1 MKLINV
7 KQGSPEWLALRRA
20 HFTASEAPA
29 MMGDSPFISRDQ
41 LIYQKVT
48 GYTPPVTPQ
57 QQHRFDMGHAAEAE
71 ARPIIEAQ
79 EMKTLFP
86 VTGTR
91 TVEGLPLLASFDGL
105 DLDRKLI
112 FEHKLWNP
120 KVIAQIEGEGIEP
133 GYYWQLEQ
141 QLLVANQKGARV
153 IFVCSDGTRE
163 NLRWVYY
170 DAHDDRR
177 HALIEGWHQFK
188 ADLEQAERLHDKGKL
203 PNPYA
208 EAVVRHDDTFQKAEQ
223 SYHLALQTLNAAKA
237 LAEKT
242 KQDLIDLTGGA
253 KTKGS
258 QFQLYPTYRKGNVK
272 WQDAFKAMLP
282 EVPMKDLEKYKGK
295 PATVWT
301 VKPLN

>member
-1 MKLINV
+1 MIKS
-7 KQGSPEWLALRRA
+7 QALRRE

-29 MMGDSPFISRDQ
+29 MMGDSPFTSRDQ

-48 GYTPPVTPQ
+48 GFTPVVTPQ
-57 QQHRFDMGHAAEAE
+57 QQRRFDQGHAAEAA
-71 ARPIIEAQ
+71 ARPIIEEQ

-86 VTGTR
+86 VTGICN
-91 TVEGLPLLASFDGL
+91 VEGLPLLASFDGL

-112 FEHKLWNP
+112 FEHKLWNQ
-120 KVIAQIEGEGIEP
+120 KVVAQIEGEGIEP
-133 GYYWQLEQ
+133 AYYWQLEQ
-141 QLLVANQKGARV
+141 QLLVSGQQEARA

-170 DAHDDRR
+170 ESHDYRR
-177 HALIEGWHQFK
+177 QELIEGWQQFQ
-188 ADLEQAERLHDKGKL
+188 ADLKQAKALHEQGKL

-223 SYHLALQTLNAAKA
+223 SYHLALQTLNAARA
-237 LAEKT
+237 QAEKA

-282 EVPMKDLEKYKGK
+282 KVPMKDLEQFKGK
-295 PATVWT
+295 PSTVWT